1 MFNVGIILGDGSSLR
16 YGLENS
22 DLKYFLFGERL
33 YFDILKKTRV
43 ANINLDLIKEKNL
56 VGMQMAVD
64 SKKYDLIIS
73 FECITNDFS
82 DGVSIRYNPKHENL
96 KAIAQDF
103 QRFFVAG
110 TGFEDKGIKAIN
122 NSTTPDGRFM
132 NAINKPCIVAEPFP
146 LLLIGDKMQEVL
158 RKYENIVNAYA
169 FSLLKVKDKYFS

>member
-43 ANINLDLIKEKNL
+43 ANIDLHLIKEKNL
-56 VGMQMAVD
+56 VGMQMAVE
-64 SKKYDLIIS
+64 SKKYDLLIS

-82 DGVSIRYNPKHENL
+82 DGVSIRYNSKYENL
-96 KAIAQDF
+96 KGIAQDF

-110 TGFEDKGIKAIN
+110 TGFEDKGIKAVN
-122 NSTTPDGRFM
+122 KSTPDGKFM
-132 NAINKPCIVAEPFP
+132 SALNTPCIVAEPFP

-158 RKYENIVNAYA
+158 RKYERIVNAYT
-169 FSLLKVKDKYFS
+169 FSILKVKDKYFS